1 MPPCIRSHCPSSK
14 HCCQR
19 NTCTLELRNRLERR
33 RSERDQHKVALQ
45 FETTYSMKALRKL
58 MEDCNKPDQRYLS
71 LAQEKYEDEVSKTA
85 SRPKC
90 FCAECAVEHKDREI
104 ASLRKNY
111 QALQTMQQVVADVQ
125 RQKERRERGKA
136 RTP

>member
-1 MPPCIRSHCPSSK
+1 MTPRIRNHCPSSN

-19 NTCTLELRNRLERR
+19 YTCTRELRNRLERR
-33 RSERDQHKVALQ
+33 RSERDQLTAKLEAD
-45 FETTYSMKALRKL
+45 TASSMRPLRKL
-58 MEDCNKPDQRYLS
+58 REDCNKPDQKYLS
-71 LAQEKYEDEVSKTA
+71 LAKEKYEDEVSKTV

-111 QALQTMQQVVADVQ
+111 QALETMQQVVAGVQ
-125 RQKERRERGKA
+125 RQRERRERGKA
-136 RTP
+136 TTP

>member
-1 MPPCIRSHCPSSK
+1 MAPCIRSHCPSSK

-19 NTCTLELRNRLERR
+19 YTCTRELCNRLERR
-33 RSERDQHKVALQ
+33 RSERDQLKMKLHAD
-45 FETTYSMKALRKL
+45 TASSMRTLRKL
-58 MEDCNKPDQRYLS
+58 REDCNKPDQKYLS
-71 LAQEKYEDEVSKTA
+71 LAKEKYEDEVSKTA

-111 QALQTMQQVVADVQ
+111 QALQTMQQAVADVQ
-125 RQKERRERGKA
+125 GQKKCRERGKA
-136 RTP
+136 ANP